1 MTSFKIIGHRMH
13 NWEWKF
19 YKAKWLRLKLV
30 FPPIL
35 VVNWVSSCLSFFL
48 SASTACYVHD
58 IFNAPTWTTTIISLK
73 PCALHAETSFHTN
86 FGGNLCFILCFF
98 FPERLHCLL
107 HDIFNAPT
115 WTTTIISLKP
125 CALYAEF
132 QHFILRFSNISLLLQ
147 ILYINSLRPCVRL
160 SVCDHWTQR
169 KVTVD
174 AEKSDGK
181 KIRRP

>member
-1 MTSFKIIGHRMH
+1 MTRFDIIGHRTH

-48 SASTACYVHD
+48 
-58 IFNAPTWTTTIISLK
+58 
-73 PCALHAETSFHTN
+73 
-86 FGGNLCFILCFF
+86 
-98 FPERLHCLL
+98 ERLHCLL

-115 WTTTIISLKP
+115 WTTTIIILKP

-132 QHFILRFSNISLLLQ
+132 QHFILRFSKISLLLQ
-147 ILYINSLRPCVRL
+147 ILLKEGIRGISYWDLVKFHYFCRYVLLKEGIRGESRPKRQGE
-160 SVCDHWTQR
+160 D
-169 KVTVD
+169 KVTLHITLIS
-174 AEKSDGK
+174 ESSYRGK
-181 KIRRP
+181 